1 MIDLQDD
8 TKDFHSATGTGPGNE
23 LEEIKLVMIQE
34 EHGINS
40 MPRIVRSGAGAI
52 RARDEALLTLLSVP
66 GALSSVNEQE
76 LRSSATLSYDY

>member
-8 TKDFHSATGTGPGNE
+8 TKDFHSATGTGPGNG

-34 EHGINS
+34 HGINR

-52 RARDEALLTLLSVP
+52 RARDEALLTLLSAH